1 MNWFNITAFDA
12 GLLLFACIC
21 VQNMFMVF
29 LCSRFGVPI
38 GKCAVLIDVFGKH
51 FYKTKIRNTILVV
64 GILPLGGYL
73 KPLWKHSG
81 SYAYNE
87 GHPEHKKKKLYE
99 RIIIEQSVYVIWLF
113 LTLTGLLFLF
123 PGKGYAESLNT
134 LLIFFWSAIK
144 AVISGSHNAGFKQGA
159 INFFENAKIF
169 PALICLPGLMHLCIW
184 PIQMINNEKFEAS
197 KIYKI
202 GKYFLIPIL
211 LLLLYM
217 IGWKLPLL
225 VFSFFETGEI
235 AAVLTS
241 FFLGVYT
248 AGILAF
254 FPIAAFF
261 RFTWRRQN
269 QHQGFKPLP

>member
-21 VQNMFMVF
+21 LQNMVMVF

-38 GKCAVLIDVFGKH
+38 GKCAVLIDIFGKH

-73 KPLWKHSG
+73 KPLWKGSG
-81 SYAYNE
+81 ADAYNE
-87 GHPEHKKKKLYE
+87 GHPEHKKKKLHE
-99 RIIIEQSVYVIWLF
+99 RIIIEQSVYGIWLF
-113 LTLTGLLFLF
+113 FILIGLFFLF
-123 PGKGYAESLNT
+123 PGKGYAASLNT
-134 LLIFFWSAIK
+134 LLNFFGSAIK
-144 AVISGSHNAGFKQGA
+144 ALFSGSHNDGFRQSA
-159 INFFENAKIF
+159 ITFFENAKIL

-184 PIQMINNEKFEAS
+184 PVQLINGEWFEAS
-197 KIYKI
+197 KIYKT
-202 GKYFLIPIL
+202 GKYLLIPVL
-211 LLLLYM
+211 LLLLYI
-217 IGWKLPLL
+217 IGWKLPVL

-235 AAVLTS
+235 AAVLIS
-241 FFLGVYT
+241 FFLGVYA

-261 RFTWRRQN
+261 RYAWRR
-269 QHQGFKPLP
+269 